1 MFKYLAEEDGLLLPV
16 CAQERLRLLGIAAPV
31 WLEELA
37 LLDLERQ
44 AGAEAGSH
52 SGASAT
58 ACSRGTRRARCP
70 AAHLAQKRA
79 WEGSAQSGREALAR

>member
-1 MFKYLAEEDGLLLPV
+1 LLLPV
-16 CAQERLRLLGIAAPV
+16 CAQERLRLLGIAVPV

-58 ACSRGTRRARCP
+58 ACSRGARPAAAARC
-70 AAHLAQKRA
+70 AAA
-79 WEGSAQSGREALAR
+79 WARSVQSGRKAFAR